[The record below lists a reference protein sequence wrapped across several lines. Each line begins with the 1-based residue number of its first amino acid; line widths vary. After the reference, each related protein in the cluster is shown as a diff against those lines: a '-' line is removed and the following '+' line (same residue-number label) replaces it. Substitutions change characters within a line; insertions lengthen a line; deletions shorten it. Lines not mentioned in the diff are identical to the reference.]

1 MRQLAR
7 ELLVTFGGPKVTRC
21 FSTLQSSIF
30 FGFGLEEQKVSIWYT
45 FCMAKSLG
53 VKYFC
58 SACGAASSTW
68 TGRCQNCGEWNTLQ
82 PQVEVSTA
90 TAGTS
95 GQRLPTQSAYQAAK
109 SKTPRIS
116 SSLPEVDTVLG
127 GGLVAGSVN
136 LLAGQPGIG
145 KSTLL
150 LQIAYSLASRHKV
163 LYVSGEESA
172 RQIALRAERLG
183 AQHKA
188 LQLAVSTVANDI
200 AATIATGDYE
210 VVVVDSIQSVAVN
223 EINSAAGSVSQVTNS
238 TQLLT
243 AAAKATNTALLLVG
257 HVTKEGSI
265 AGPKVLEHAV
275 DVVLQL
281 EGDRY
286 GGFKI
291 LRASKNR
298 YGATTEAGIF
308 EMTDQGLKAVANP
321 SAALLAERQ
330 ASDGSVV
337 HATME
342 GSRPLL
348 VEIQALVNPTSYGYP
363 KRTSSG
369 IDLNRVNL
377 LIAMLEHRTKLKLAD
392 RDIYVNVVGGIRL
405 SEPAADLAVC
415 MAIAS
420 ATKGMQLK
428 KNAVVFGE
436 VGLSGEV
443 RHVPFLDKRL
453 NEAKKLGFEAAIGPV
468 VRSGNLSTHSAEA
481 QGRPESIERATSLR
495 ARKPTFLLSVR
506 DVRSALNTFLEK
518 D

>member
-1 MRQLAR
+1 M
-7 ELLVTFGGPKVTRC
+7 
-21 FSTLQSSIF
+21 
-30 FGFGLEEQKVSIWYT
+30 
-45 FCMAKSLG
+45 
-53 VKYFC
+53 KYVC
-58 SACGAASSTW
+58 SNCGNITASW
-68 TGRCQNCGEWNTLQ
+68 TGRCSNCGEWNTLQ

-90 TAGTS
+90 TAGSSGRTLKIESVAKAITS
-95 GQRLPTQSAYQAAK
+95 Q
-109 SKTPRIS
+109 TPRLS
-116 SSLPEVDTVLG
+116 TGMPEVDEVLG
-127 GGLVAGSVN
+127 GGIVAGSVN

-150 LQIAYSLASRHKV
+150 LQLAYNLSKKYKV
-163 LYVSGEESA
+163 LYISGEESA
-172 RQIALRAERLG
+172 RQIGLRAERLG
-183 AQHKA
+183 TQHKD
-188 LQLAVSTVANDI
+188 LQLAVSNVANDI
-200 AATIATGDYE
+200 AATVAGGGFE
-210 VVVVDSIQSVAVN
+210 VVVVDSIQAIAVN
-223 EINSAAGSVSQVTNS
+223 EISSAAGNVSQITNS

-265 AGPKVLEHAV
+265 AGPKVLEHMV

-291 LRASKNR
+291 LRAVKNR
-298 YGATTEAGIF
+298 YGSTNETGIF
-308 EMTDQGLKAVANP
+308 EMVDTGLRPVDNP

-330 ASDGSVV
+330 ISDGSVV

-348 VEIQALVNPTSYGYP
+348 VEVQALVNPTSYGYP
-363 KRTSSG
+363 KRTASG

-377 LIAMLEHRTKLKLAD
+377 LIAMLERRTKLKLAD
-392 RDIYVNVVGGIRL
+392 RDIFVNIVGGIRL
-405 SEPAADLAVC
+405 TEPAADLAVC

-420 ATKGMQLK
+420 AAKGMQLK

-443 RHVPFLDKRL
+443 RHVPFMEKRIA
-453 NEAKKLGFEAAIGPV
+453 EAKKLGFEAAIGPKI
-468 VRSGNLSTHSAEA
+468 RTGKQPAY
-481 QGRPESIERATSLR
+481 
-495 ARKPTFLLSVR
+495 LLSVP
-506 DVRSALNTFLEK
+506 DIRSALNTFLEK